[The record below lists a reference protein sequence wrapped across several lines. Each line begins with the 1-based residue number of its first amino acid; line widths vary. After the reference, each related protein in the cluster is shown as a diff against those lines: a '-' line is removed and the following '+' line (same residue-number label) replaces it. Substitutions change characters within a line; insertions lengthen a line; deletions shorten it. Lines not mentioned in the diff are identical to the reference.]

1 MIKQF
6 DKSNLKDLRKDLDAA
21 LATVAKKHGIAISFK
36 NINFYAPDFI
46 TAKTTLEMTA
56 LGDSSAATD
65 PRAAA
70 AVKMQ
75 SDFKL
80 YAASFGLKAEQY
92 GTIIKHGRESYKLV
106 GFSPRSTR
114 FPILAS
120 RLSDGK
126 TFKLPESAI
135 ASLQS
140 KEHKELFGIPNPT
153 TPFGVTPTQTA
164 SGMCSNDNAYDEKY
178 NPIGKCNRPAVTSR
192 KEGFGRSARM
202 QPFCAKCAEMID
214 EARAENAA
222 EARMS

>member
-1 MIKQF
+1 MIKAF
-6 DKSNLKDLRKDLDAA
+6 DKSNLRTLRADIDAA
-21 LATVAKKHGIAISFK
+21 FAALSQKHGVSLSIGTIRYDPTGNEAHTK
-36 NINFYAPDFI
+36 LTMVAMGDAN
-46 TAKTTLEMTA
+46 TAA
-56 LGDSSAATD
+56 D
-65 PRAAA
+65 PRAVA

-80 YAASFGLKAEQY
+80 YASSYGLKPEQY
-92 GTIIKHGRESYKLV
+92 GTTIKHGRESYKLV

-126 TFKLPESAI
+126 TFKLPESSI
-135 ASLQS
+135 VSLQS

-153 TPFGVTPTQTA
+153 TPFGVTPTPTTA
-164 SGMCSNDNAYDEKY
+164 GMCSNDNAYDEKY
-178 NPIGKCNRPAVTSR
+178 NPIGKCNRPAVTNR